1 MLNKARGRS
10 RPILRSRAAP
20 SSMDEQAHALND
32 VQVEKLH
39 NVIDEEYVVSGGFSF
54 PSLHLR

>member
-1 MLNKARGRS
+1 
-10 RPILRSRAAP
+10 
-20 SSMDEQAHALND
+20 MDEQAHALND